1 MWVKFARFILRNRT
15 ALLVALGLT
24 TAIMLWQAV
33 QVKMS
38 YDGNQLIP
46 SDDPEWIAY
55 QEFRKTFGVDGNIMV
70 VGVQTDDLF
79 QLDFFN
85 DWAKVTE
92 RVGKLD
98 MVQNVVSITNLPAL
112 EKNSISRRFDFV
124 PIVKALPQNQDDLD
138 AIQQALSDNKL
149 YEGILLNSSSN
160 TTLMAISF
168 DRKVLNSPDRV
179 KVVKEIEKVMDAFG
193 VQHDLEVH
201 YSGLPYIRTIFAT
214 KVADELR
221 LFSLLAVAIT
231 GLVLFLFFRSISAV
245 LFPVLVVVV
254 GAIWA
259 MGLIQLFGYK
269 LTMLTGLIPPLIV
282 VIGIPNC
289 VYLLNKYHDEFRKH
303 GNKIKAL
310 SRIVEK
316 IGIATLITNATTA
329 IGFGVF
335 YFTDSSIL
343 KEFGLVVSI
352 SIMLVF
358 MVSIIMI
365 PAVFSFLPAP
375 EQKQIKHLENKNINA
390 LLEWLIRVTAYRRKY
405 IFGIAGVLVLVATL
419 GITRLNALS
428 FIVDDI
434 PEHDRV
440 YTDLKFFEKHF
451 KGIMPFE
458 ILIDTGRKGG
468 AQSTAQM
475 AKAEEVQRL
484 FSEYPIFAKPIS
496 LIEVIKGANQAY
508 FNNNPDYYR
517 LPNSQERGFVLPY
530 LIRTQ
535 SGAGGGNSSVS
546 ALTDSNRRIIRISMS
561 MSDVGTDE
569 MARFFKE
576 VQPRV
581 DSIFEGTNNKVSY
594 TGQSLIFLKG
604 NTYLINSLI
613 SSLLLAFVLIALIV
627 GLMFRS
633 MRIMVLS
640 LLTNLIPLIVTA
652 GAMGY
657 LGIALKPS
665 TVLIFSIAFGIAVDD
680 SIHFL
685 TKYRQELERH
695 SWDIA
700 HTVRTALR
708 ETGASMFY
716 TSIILFFGFII
727 FAASNF
733 GGTIVLGIM
742 TSTTLLV
749 AMFSNLIILPA
760 LLLRFDKR
768 SKRHYMHV
776 ADKTDS

>member
-38 YDGNQLIP
+38 YEGNQLIP

-98 MVQNVVSITNLPAL
+98 MVQNVVSISNLPAL
-112 EKNSISRRFDFV
+112 EKNSVSRRFDFV
-124 PIVKALPQNQDDLD
+124 PIVKGLPQNQDDLD

-221 LFSLLAVAIT
+221 LFSLLAVAVT

-365 PAVFSFLPAP
+365 PTVFSYLPAP

-390 LLEWLIRVTAYRRKY
+390 LLEWLIRITAYRRKY
-405 IFGIAGVLVLVATL
+405 IFGIAGVLVLVAAL

-569 MARFFKE
+569 MARFFSE

-640 LLTNLIPLIVTA
+640 LLTNLIPLMVTA

>member
-38 YDGNQLIP
+38 YEGNQLIP

-98 MVQNVVSITNLPAL
+98 MVQNVVSISNLPAL
-112 EKNSISRRFDFV
+112 EKNSVSRRFDFV
-124 PIVKALPQNQDDLD
+124 PIVKGLPQNQDDLD

-221 LFSLLAVAIT
+221 LFSLLAVAVT

-365 PAVFSFLPAP
+365 PTVFSYLPAP

-390 LLEWLIRVTAYRRKY
+390 LLEWLIRITAYRRKY
-405 IFGIAGVLVLVATL
+405 IFGIAGVLVLVAAL

-475 AKAEEVQRL
+475 AKAEEVQQL
-484 FSEYPIFAKPIS
+484 FNEYPIFAKPIS

-569 MARFFKE
+569 MARFFSE

-640 LLTNLIPLIVTA
+640 LLTNLIPLMVTA

>member
-38 YDGNQLIP
+38 YEGNQLIP

-98 MVQNVVSITNLPAL
+98 MVQNVVSISNLPAL
-112 EKNSISRRFDFV
+112 EKNSVSRRFDFV
-124 PIVKALPQNQDDLD
+124 PIVKGLPQNQDDLD

-221 LFSLLAVAIT
+221 LFSLLAVAVT

-365 PAVFSFLPAP
+365 PTVFSYLPAP

-390 LLEWLIRVTAYRRKY
+390 LLEWLIRITAYRRKY
-405 IFGIAGVLVLVATL
+405 IFGIAGVVVLVAAL

-569 MARFFKE
+569 MARFFSE

-640 LLTNLIPLIVTA
+640 LLTNLIPLMVTA